1 MSTCLWPCL
10 QGDKFFSKKLIGDI
24 ILVWITWIA
33 CKSDCMLKILLFYVP
48 SCVVQHAQLI
58 ACMTDNRT
66 AISFSGITMSTP
78 AASSISDQ

>member
-10 QGDKFFSKKLIGDI
+10 QEDKFFSKKLIGDI

-78 AASSISDQ
+78 AASSTSDQ